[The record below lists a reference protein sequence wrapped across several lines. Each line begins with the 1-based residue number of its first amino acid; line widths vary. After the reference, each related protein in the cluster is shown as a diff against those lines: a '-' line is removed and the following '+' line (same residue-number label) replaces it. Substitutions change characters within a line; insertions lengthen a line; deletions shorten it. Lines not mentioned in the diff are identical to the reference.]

1 MSIGVFILGNSGT
14 GKTTSLRNFKSDE
27 ILYINVAKKPL
38 PFRAA
43 FAETV
48 EGDSY
53 VQIAKA
59 INNTKKKT
67 VVIDDCQ
74 YLMANEFMR
83 RSSEKGYDKFT
94 EIAKNFWT
102 LVNAS
107 NNDLGKDVIIYF
119 LAHTDISDTGQ
130 EKMKT
135 IGKMLDEKI
144 CVEGMVSIVLKTQV
158 KDGHYTF
165 TTQNNGHDTVKSPLG
180 MFDSYEIDN
189 DLKVVD
195 TTIREYWSLGGDT
208 DLAAIHDNAVDNGG
222 VSTDTPKRES
232 RRERRRE
239 RQEVK
244 EVERSIEKGE
254 FVDITPAPQSEWT
267 ASSAPWASAPPS
279 TVTVDTATGE
289 VVEKAEDKAED
300 NTEDKPTVDNTVVT
314 KRRERKKRNADQL
327 EADAKQLI
335 DNNKET
341 EVVDAEGIIA
351 NDTVP
356 F

>member
-38 PFRAA
+38 PFRAQ
-43 FAETV
+43 FVETV

-59 INNTKKKT
+59 INATQKKV

-102 LVNAS
+102 LVNSA
-107 NNDLGKDVIIYF
+107 NNDLAKDVIIYF
-119 LAHTDISDTGQ
+119 LAHTDISDSGQ

-144 CVEGMVSIVLKTQV
+144 CVEGMVSVVLKTSV
-158 KDGHYTF
+158 KDGQYTF
-165 TTQNNGHDTVKSPLG
+165 CTQNSGHDTVKSPLG
-180 MFDSYEIDN
+180 MFDTFEIPN
-189 DLKVVD
+189 DLKAVD
-195 TTIREYWSLGGDT
+195 TTIREYWGLTGDT
-208 DLAAIHDNAVDNGG
+208 DLAAIHDNAVENGG
-222 VSTDTPKRES
+222 VSTDAPSRPS

-239 RQEVK
+239 RSEASTP
-244 EVERSIEKGE
+244 VE
-254 FVDITPAPQSEWT
+254 
-267 ASSAPWASAPPS
+267 
-279 TVTVDTATGE
+279 TVTVNTSTGE
-289 VVEKAEDKAED
+289 VVE
-300 NTEDKPTVDNTVVT
+300 DKPVDTPTVGTDVVT
-314 KRRERKKRNADQL
+314 KRRERKKRDAEQL
-327 EADAKQLI
+327 DADAKQLI
-335 DNNKET
+335 DNNKE
-341 EVVDAEGIIA
+341 AEETDEIISGE
-351 NDTVP
+351 TVP

>member
-38 PFRAA
+38 PFRAK

-107 NNDLGKDVIIYF
+107 NNDLAKDVIIYF
-119 LAHTDISDTGQ
+119 LAHTDVSDNGQ

-144 CVEGMVSIVLKTQV
+144 CVEGMVSIVLKTSV
-158 KDGHYTF
+158 KDGRYTF

-180 MFDSYEIDN
+180 MFDSFEIDN
-189 DLKVVD
+189 DLKAVD
-195 TTIREYWSLGGDT
+195 TTIREYWGLTNDT
-208 DLAAIHDNAVDNGG
+208 DLAAIHDTAVDNGG
-222 VSTDTPKRES
+222 VSTDAPKRES

-254 FVDITPAPQSEWT
+254 FVDITPAPTSDWT

-279 TVTVDTATGE
+279 TVTVDTTTGE
-289 VVEKAEDKAED
+289 VVEKAEDK
-300 NTEDKPTVDNTVVT
+300 PT
-314 KRRERKKRNADQL
+314 KRRERKKRNAEQL
-327 EADAKQLI
+327 DTDAKQLI
-335 DNNKET
+335 ENNAEPNP
-341 EVVDAEGIIA
+341 EADAEGIIA
-351 NDTVP
+351 GDDVP

>member
-1 MSIGVFILGNSGT
+1 MSIGIFVLGNSGT

-38 PFRAA
+38 PFRAK
-43 FAETV
+43 FSETV

-59 INNTKKKT
+59 INATHKKV

-102 LVNAS
+102 LVNSA
-107 NNDLGKDVIIYF
+107 NNDLAKDVIIYF
-119 LAHTDISDTGQ
+119 LAHTDISDSGQ

-144 CVEGMVSIVLKTQV
+144 CVEGMVSIVLKTAV

-165 TTQNNGHDTVKSPLG
+165 TTQNSGHDTVKSPLG

-189 DLKVVD
+189 DLKAVD
-195 TTIREYWSLGGDT
+195 TTIREYWGLNSDT

-222 VSTDTPKRES
+222 VSTDTPSRPS

-239 RQEVK
+239 R
-244 EVERSIEKGE
+244 
-254 FVDITPAPQSEWT
+254 SE
-267 ASSAPWASAPPS
+267 ASAPVE
-279 TVTVDTATGE
+279 TVTVDTTTGE
-289 VVEKAEDKAED
+289 VVNKAEEKPVD
-300 NTEDKPTVDNTVVT
+300 TPTVGTDVVT
-314 KRRERKKRNADQL
+314 KRRERKKRNAEQL
-327 EADAKQLI
+327 DADAKQLI
-335 DNNKET
+335 ENN
-341 EVVDAEGIIA
+341 AEEDDVLSDGE
-351 NDTVP
+351 VP

>member
-59 INNTKKKT
+59 INNTTKKT

-119 LAHTDISDTGQ
+119 LAHTDVSENGQ

-144 CVEGMVSIVLKTQV
+144 CVEGMVSIVLKTSV

-180 MFDSYEIDN
+180 MFDSFEIDN

-195 TTIREYWSLGGDT
+195 TTIREYWGLNSDT
-208 DLAAIHDNAVDNGG
+208 DLAAIHDTAVDAGG

-239 RQEVK
+239 RYDMKDVAD
-244 EVERSIEKGE
+244 S
-254 FVDITPAPQSEWT
+254 TPAPASDWT
-267 ASSAPWASAPPS
+267 ASTAPWASVPP
-279 TVTVDTATGE
+279 TVTVDTSTGE
-289 VVEKAEDKAED
+289 VVDKP
-300 NTEDKPTVDNTVVT
+300 EDKPT
-314 KRRERKKRNADQL
+314 KRRERKKRGAEQLAADTQALVENNAEP
-327 EADAKQLI
+327 EA
-335 DNNKET
+335 
-341 EVVDAEGIIA
+341 DAEGIIA
-351 NDTVP
+351 GDTVP

>member
-59 INNTKKKT
+59 INNTTKKT

-94 EIAKNFWT
+94 AIAKNFWT
-102 LVNAS
+102 LVNTS
-107 NNDLGKDVIIYF
+107 NNDLAKDVIIYF
-119 LAHTDISDTGQ
+119 LAHTDVSETGQ

-144 CVEGMVSIVLKTQV
+144 CVEGMVSIVLKTAV
-158 KDGHYTF
+158 KDGRYTF

-189 DLKVVD
+189 DLKAVD
-195 TTIREYWSLGGDT
+195 TTIREYWGLNSDT
-208 DLAAIHDNAVDNGG
+208 DLAAIHDTAVDAGG

-244 EVERSIEKGE
+244 EVERSIEKSE
-254 FVDITPAPQSEWT
+254 FVDITPAPWT
-267 ASSAPWASAPPS
+267 SAPPS
-279 TVTVDTATGE
+279 TVTVDTTTGE
-289 VVEKAEDKAED
+289 VVDKP
-300 NTEDKPTVDNTVVT
+300 EDKPT
-314 KRRERKKRNADQL
+314 KRRERKKRDAEQL
-327 EADAKQLI
+327 DADAKQLI
-335 DNNKET
+335 ENNKET
-341 EVVDAEGIIA
+341 MDAEEVIT
-351 NDTVP
+351 DTVP

>member
-38 PFRAA
+38 PFRAK
-43 FAETV
+43 FSETV

-59 INNTKKKT
+59 INATQKKV

-102 LVNAS
+102 LVNSA
-107 NNDLGKDVIIYF
+107 NNDLAKDVIIYF
-119 LAHTDISDTGQ
+119 LAHTDISDAGQ

-144 CVEGMVSIVLKTQV
+144 CVEGMVSVVLKTAV
-158 KDGHYTF
+158 KDGQYTF
-165 TTQNNGHDTVKSPLG
+165 CTQNNGHDTVKSPLG
-180 MFDSYEIDN
+180 MFDTFEIPN
-189 DLKVVD
+189 DLKAVD
-195 TTIREYWSLGGDT
+195 TIIREYWGLNSDT
-208 DLAAIHDNAVDNGG
+208 DLAAIHDTAVDNGG
-222 VSTDTPKRES
+222 VSTDTPARPS

-239 RQEVK
+239 RNTTTETVA
-244 EVERSIEKGE
+244 VE
-254 FVDITPAPQSEWT
+254 TPDQ
-267 ASSAPWASAPPS
+267 
-279 TVTVDTATGE
+279 TVTVDTTTGE
-289 VVEKAEDKAED
+289 VVEE
-300 NTEDKPTVDNTVVT
+300 KPVATPTMGNSVVT
-314 KRRERKKRNADQL
+314 KRRERKKRDAEQL
-327 EADAKQLI
+327 DADAERLKKAI
-335 DNNKET
+335 D
-341 EVVDAEGIIA
+341 EGILP
-351 NDTVP
+351 NGEVP

>member
-38 PFRAA
+38 PFRAK

-107 NNDLGKDVIIYF
+107 NNDLAKDVIIYF
-119 LAHTDISDTGQ
+119 LAHTDISETGQ

-144 CVEGMVSIVLKTQV
+144 CVEGMVSIVLKTSV

-165 TTQNNGHDTVKSPLG
+165 CTQNNGHDTVKSPLG

-189 DLKVVD
+189 DLKAVD
-195 TTIREYWSLGGDT
+195 TTIREYWGLTGDT
-208 DLAAIHDNAVDNGG
+208 DLAAIHDTAVDNGG
-222 VSTDTPKRES
+222 VSTDAPRRES

-244 EVERSIEKGE
+244 EVKE
-254 FVDITPAPQSEWT
+254 VDSTPAPQSDWT
-267 ASSAPWASAPPS
+267 ASPAPWASAPP
-279 TVTVDTATGE
+279 TVTVDTSTGE
-289 VVEKAEDKAED
+289 VVDKP
-300 NTEDKPTVDNTVVT
+300 EDKPT
-314 KRRERKKRNADQL
+314 KRRERKKRDAEQLAADTQALVENNAEPNP
-327 EADAKQLI
+327 EA
-335 DNNKET
+335 
-341 EVVDAEGIIA
+341 DAEGIIA
-351 NDTVP
+351 NETVP

>member
-1 MSIGVFILGNSGT
+1 MSLSCFILGNSGT

-43 FAETV
+43 FSETV

-107 NNDLGKDVIIYF
+107 NNDLAKDVIIYF
-119 LAHTDISDTGQ
+119 LAHTDVSENGQ

-144 CVEGMVSIVLKTQV
+144 CVEGMVSIVLKTSV
-158 KDGHYTF
+158 KDGRYTF

-180 MFDSYEIDN
+180 MFDSFEIDN
-189 DLKVVD
+189 DLKAVD
-195 TTIREYWSLGGDT
+195 TTIREYWGLTGDT
-208 DLAAIHDNAVDNGG
+208 DLAAIHDTAVDAGG
-222 VSTDTPKRES
+222 VSTDAPKRES

-244 EVERSIEKGE
+244 EVERSIEKSE
-254 FVDITPAPQSEWT
+254 FVDITPAPWT
-267 ASSAPWASAPPS
+267 EAP
-279 TVTVDTATGE
+279 VTVDTTTGE
-289 VVEKAEDKAED
+289 VVEKP
-300 NTEDKPTVDNTVVT
+300 EDKPAETPTVGDTVVT
-314 KRRERKKRNADQL
+314 KRRERKKRNAEQL
-327 EADAKQLI
+327 DTDAKQLI
-335 DNNKET
+335 ENNAEPNP
-341 EVVDAEGIIA
+341 EADAEGIIVG
-351 NDTVP
+351 DTVP

>member
-43 FAETV
+43 FSETV

-59 INNTKKKT
+59 INNTKKKA

-107 NNDLGKDVIIYF
+107 NNDLAKDVIIYF
-119 LAHTDISDTGQ
+119 LAHTDVSETGQ

-144 CVEGMVSIVLKTQV
+144 CVEGMVSIVLKTSV

-165 TTQNNGHDTVKSPLG
+165 CTQNNGHDTVKSPLG

-189 DLKVVD
+189 DLKAVD
-195 TTIREYWSLGGDT
+195 TTIREYWGLTGDT
-208 DLAAIHDNAVDNGG
+208 DLAAIHDTAVDNGG
-222 VSTDTPKRES
+222 VSTDAPKRES

-244 EVERSIEKGE
+244 DVERSVEKGE
-254 FVDITPAPQSEWT
+254 FVDITPAPTSDWT
-267 ASSAPWASAPPS
+267 ASSAPWGATPPPVPPPP
-279 TVTVDTATGE
+279 VTVDTSTGD
-289 VVEKAEDKAED
+289 VVEK
-300 NTEDKPTVDNTVVT
+300 TPTVGDTVVT
-314 KRRERKKRNADQL
+314 KRRERKKRNAEQL
-327 EADAKQLI
+327 DADAKQLI
-335 DNNKET
+335 NNNAEPNP
-341 EVVDAEGIIA
+341 EADAEGIIA
-351 NDTVP
+351 GDTVP

>member
-1 MSIGVFILGNSGT
+1 MSIGIFVLGNSGT

-38 PFRAA
+38 PFRAK
-43 FAETV
+43 FSETV

-59 INNTKKKT
+59 INATHKKV

-102 LVNAS
+102 LVNSA
-107 NNDLGKDVIIYF
+107 NNDLAKDVIIYF
-119 LAHTDISDTGQ
+119 LAHTDISDSGQ

-158 KDGHYTF
+158 KDGQYSF
-165 TTQNNGHDTVKSPLG
+165 CTQNNGHDTVKSPLG
-180 MFDSYEIDN
+180 MFDTFEIPN
-189 DLKVVD
+189 DLKAVD
-195 TTIREYWSLGGDT
+195 TTIREYWGLNSDT

-222 VSTDTPKRES
+222 VSTDTPSRPS

-239 RQEVK
+239 RTTTTETVA
-244 EVERSIEKGE
+244 VE
-254 FVDITPAPQSEWT
+254 TPDQ
-267 ASSAPWASAPPS
+267 
-279 TVTVDTATGE
+279 TVTVDTSTGE
-289 VVEKAEDKAED
+289 VVDKHD
-300 NTEDKPTVDNTVVT
+300 NTPTVDTTVVT
-314 KRRERKKRNADQL
+314 KRRERKKRNAAQL
-327 EADAKQLI
+327 DADAQQLI
-335 DNNKET
+335 DNNAET
-341 EVVDAEGIIA
+341 EDDILSDGE
-351 NDTVP
+351 VP

>member
-1 MSIGVFILGNSGT
+1 MSIGIFVLGNSGT

-38 PFRAA
+38 PFRAK
-43 FAETV
+43 FSETV

-59 INNTKKKT
+59 INATHKKV

-102 LVNAS
+102 LVNSA
-107 NNDLGKDVIIYF
+107 NNDLAKDVIIYF
-119 LAHTDISDTGQ
+119 LAHTDISDSGQ

-144 CVEGMVSIVLKTQV
+144 CVEGMVSIVLKTAV

-165 TTQNNGHDTVKSPLG
+165 TTQNSGHDTVKSPLG

-189 DLKVVD
+189 DLKAVD
-195 TTIREYWSLGGDT
+195 TTIREYWGLNSDT

-222 VSTDTPKRES
+222 VSTDTPSRPS

-239 RQEVK
+239 RTTTTETVA
-244 EVERSIEKGE
+244 VE
-254 FVDITPAPQSEWT
+254 TPDQ
-267 ASSAPWASAPPS
+267 
-279 TVTVDTATGE
+279 TVTVDTSTGE
-289 VVEKAEDKAED
+289 VVDKHD
-300 NTEDKPTVDNTVVT
+300 NTPTVDTTVVT
-314 KRRERKKRNADQL
+314 KRRERKKRNAEQL
-327 EADAKQLI
+327 DADAKQLI
-335 DNNKET
+335 ENNAET
-341 EVVDAEGIIA
+341 EDDILSDGE
-351 NDTVP
+351 VP

>member
-1 MSIGVFILGNSGT
+1 MSIGIFVLGNSGT

-38 PFRAA
+38 PFRAK
-43 FAETV
+43 FSETV

-59 INNTKKKT
+59 INATHKKV

-102 LVNAS
+102 LVNSA
-107 NNDLGKDVIIYF
+107 NNDLAKDVIIYF
-119 LAHTDISDTGQ
+119 LAHTDISDSGQ

-144 CVEGMVSIVLKTQV
+144 CVEGMVSIVLKTAV

-165 TTQNNGHDTVKSPLG
+165 TTQNSGHDTVKSPLG

-189 DLKVVD
+189 DLKAVD
-195 TTIREYWSLGGDT
+195 TTIREYWGLNSDT

-222 VSTDTPKRES
+222 VSTDTPSRPS

-239 RQEVK
+239 R
-244 EVERSIEKGE
+244 
-254 FVDITPAPQSEWT
+254 SE
-267 ASSAPWASAPPS
+267 ASAPVE
-279 TVTVDTATGE
+279 TVTVDTTTGE
-289 VVEKAEDKAED
+289 VVNKAEEKPVD
-300 NTEDKPTVDNTVVT
+300 TPTVGTDVVT
-314 KRRERKKRNADQL
+314 KRRERKKRNAEQL
-327 EADAKQLI
+327 DADAQQLI
-335 DNNKET
+335 ENN
-341 EVVDAEGIIA
+341 AEEDDVLSDGE
-351 NDTVP
+351 VP